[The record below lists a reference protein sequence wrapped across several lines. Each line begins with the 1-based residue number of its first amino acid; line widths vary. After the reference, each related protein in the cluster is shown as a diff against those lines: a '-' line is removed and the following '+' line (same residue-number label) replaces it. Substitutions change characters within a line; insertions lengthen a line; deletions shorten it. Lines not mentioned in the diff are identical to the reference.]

1 MQKDRPMCLYIG
13 VCQSGVLENLVGV
26 PKHMLHCVC
35 VLCCAVQESVRGACV
50 RVTVAT
56 AGSART

>member
-1 MQKDRPMCLYIG
+1 MCLYIG
-13 VCQSGVLENLVGV
+13 VCQSGVLESLVGV

>member
-1 MQKDRPMCLYIG
+1 MCLYVG
-13 VCQSGVLENLVGV
+13 VCQSGVLESLVGV